1 VGKSDAHDDDRL
13 ISSDELAGLKDARV
27 QPEPDE
33 RVEDR
38 PTERLPV
45 AGRSRVPDYDE
56 GPLPV
61 SPAPVVVVQQPKRG
75 FWSVVGT
82 MVKGFMTMAL
92 VFTVIVAGI
101 VGYAAIKIWPHIKNP
116 IPAQTIDRSQPPLLK
131 SIQDLSR
138 YVAAEGNFQE
148 VIDLQHNRKYV
159 PDFLVNDRTLFVA
172 VATVEVYVDFGAI
185 GDGAIKASDD
195 RKTVEIN
202 LPAPSMGKPNI
213 DHAKSYVVAEQKGAL
228 NRLGDVFGSDPNKE
242 QEVYVKAEQ
251 QIGEAAKTSGLADR
265 AQVNTRKMLEGML
278 HGLGFVTVTINFAKP

>member
-1 VGKSDAHDDDRL
+1 MGRSESHDDDRL
-13 ISSDELAGLKDARV
+13 ISPDELAALESAEVR
-27 QPEPDE
+27 P
-33 RVEDR
+33 EDR

-45 AGRSRVPDYDE
+45 ARRAPVPDYE
-56 GPLPV
+56 EE
-61 SPAPVVVVQQPKRG
+61 PAAPAATPVVVVQQAAKRG

-101 VGYAAIKIWPHIKNP
+101 VGYAAVKIWPHIKNP

-172 VATVEVYVDFGAI
+172 VATVEVYVDFSTI

-195 RKTVEIN
+195 RKTVTID
-202 LPAPSMGKPNI
+202 LPAPAMGKPNI
-213 DHAKSYVVAEQKGAL
+213 DHSKSYVVAEQKGAL
-228 NRLGDVFGSDPNKE
+228 NRFGDIFGSDPNKE
-242 QEVYVKAEQ
+242 QEVYQKAEQ
-251 QIGEAAKTSGLADR
+251 QIGDAAKSSGLADR
-265 AQVNTRKMLEGML
+265 AQINTRKMLEGML
-278 HGLGFVTVTINFAKP
+278 HSLGYTTVTINFAKP